1 MKLNRNIIQLS
12 LVSVGI
18 FLILGTYFLY
28 PKIKEKK
35 FIQNET
41 VVKEQDVE
49 KKTKDSVFENVEYKG
64 IYNVNNSFTVKSKKA
79 KISDEDPNLV
89 YLTSMNVTF
98 HMQDG
103 KVINITSE
111 KGKYNKVTYD
121 CFFEDNVRATDSQT
135 IIKADNLDLLS
146 SEDYANV
153 YNNVFLTSDNGSLKA
168 DRIHYNFI
176 KKLYQVTMFDEK
188 TVKKKFRIIKFKSKP
203 ILSVK
208 NISKSFDSRVILRK
222 IDIHLNKGEMLG
234 LLGSNGAGKSTF
246 MNIVLGLLKCDF
258 GDIFLG
264 NTKLTNLAIHQR
276 SKLGIAYLPQQ
287 TSIFRGLT
295 VYENLLAIAQI
306 AIKKNAEQKEI
317 VEKLMAEF
325 SITHLRDVKA
335 TALSGGERRRTE
347 IARCLINNPK
357 VLLLDEPF
365 AGVDLLSIQDIK
377 GLLLKLQARGCAVL
391 VTDHNASQLLSV
403 VDRAYVIAN
412 GIIVANGTPRQIA
425 SNNEAKKLYFGENFT
440 Y

>member
-1 MKLNRNIIQLS
+1 MNNI
-12 LVSVGI
+12 
-18 FLILGTYFLY
+18 
-28 PKIKEKK
+28 
-35 FIQNET
+35 
-41 VVKEQDVE
+41 
-49 KKTKDSVFENVEYKG
+49 
-64 IYNVNNSFTVKSKKA
+64 
-79 KISDEDPNLV
+79 
-89 YLTSMNVTF
+89 
-98 HMQDG
+98 
-103 KVINITSE
+103 
-111 KGKYNKVTYD
+111 
-121 CFFEDNVRATDSQT
+121 
-135 IIKADNLDLLS
+135 
-146 SEDYANV
+146 
-153 YNNVFLTSDNGSLKA
+153 
-168 DRIHYNFI
+168 
-176 KKLYQVTMFDEK
+176 
-188 TVKKKFRIIKFKSKP
+188 KKFRIIKFKSKP
-203 ILSVK
+203 ILAAKS
-208 NISKSFDSRVILRK
+208 ISKSFDKRVILRK
-222 IDIHLNKGEMLG
+222 IDINLNKGEMLG

-264 NTKLTNLAIHQR
+264 NIKLTNLAIHER

-295 VYENLLAIAQI
+295 VYDNLLGIAQI
-306 AIKKNAEQKEI
+306 IKKNTAEQRDI

-335 TALSGGERRRTE
+335 TSLSGGERRRKE

-412 GIIVANGTPRQIA
+412 GAIVANGTPRQIVNTA
-425 SNNEAKKLYFGENFT
+425 EAKKLYFGEDFT
-440 Y
+440 I

>member
-1 MKLNRNIIQLS
+1 MNNI
-12 LVSVGI
+12 
-18 FLILGTYFLY
+18 
-28 PKIKEKK
+28 
-35 FIQNET
+35 
-41 VVKEQDVE
+41 
-49 KKTKDSVFENVEYKG
+49 
-64 IYNVNNSFTVKSKKA
+64 
-79 KISDEDPNLV
+79 
-89 YLTSMNVTF
+89 
-98 HMQDG
+98 
-103 KVINITSE
+103 
-111 KGKYNKVTYD
+111 
-121 CFFEDNVRATDSQT
+121 
-135 IIKADNLDLLS
+135 
-146 SEDYANV
+146 
-153 YNNVFLTSDNGSLKA
+153 
-168 DRIHYNFI
+168 
-176 KKLYQVTMFDEK
+176 
-188 TVKKKFRIIKFKSKP
+188 KKFRIIKFKSKP

-208 NISKSFDSRVILRK
+208 SISKSFDSRIILRK
-222 IDIHLNKGEMLG
+222 IDLHLNKGEMLG

-306 AIKKNAEQKEI
+306 VIKKSADQKEM

-325 SITHLRDVKA
+325 SITHLRNVRA

-357 VLLLDEPF
+357 ILLLDEPF

-412 GIIVANGTPRQIA
+412 GNIVANGTPREIVNTSA
-425 SNNEAKKLYFGENFT
+425 AKKLYFGEDFT
-440 Y
+440 F